1 MADKFEIAYKQDH
14 SQGIYEDLNSN
25 KPHFSAQDYNF
36 PEVDIAFMVPLNTFV
51 FKLVKFCD

>member
-25 KPHFSAQDYNF
+25 KPHFPAQDYNF